1 MDMAPEEEKKASVP
15 MTNEQLIA
23 MIKEKMEE
31 KNEVIKEQQHQIQTL
46 EEKILGLEEKLES
59 LNKASQEREDLV
71 KQLSQILE

>member
-1 MDMAPEEEKKASVP
+1 MAPEEEKKASAP

-23 MIKEKMEE
+23 MIKEKIEE

-46 EEKILGLEEKLES
+46 EEKILGMEEELASVK
-59 LNKASQEREDLV
+59 KAAQEREDLV

>member
-1 MDMAPEEEKKASVP
+1 MAPEEEKKASAP

-23 MIKEKMEE
+23 MIKEKIEE

-46 EEKILGLEEKLES
+46 EEKILGMEEELVTMK
-59 LNKASQEREDLV
+59 KASQEREELV

>member
-1 MDMAPEEEKKASVP
+1 MAPEEEKKASAP

-46 EEKILGLEEKLES
+46 EEKIVGMEEELSSMK
-59 LNKASQEREDLV
+59 KASQEREDLV
-71 KQLSQILE
+71 AQLSQILE